1 MVTARPAG
9 TTSRSR
15 PPPELLDV
23 DPNADPPLDRQRGQI
38 TGYRVGARLIRLDL
52 NEIEAKL
59 VQVIPS
65 AATTPADQLSARRRA
80 R

>member
-1 MVTARPAG
+1 M
-9 TTSRSR
+9 TTTPRRYYISIQGAA
-15 PPPELLDV
+15 ELLDV
-23 DPNADPPLDRQRGQI
+23 DPNTVRRWIASGQI

-65 AATTPADQLSARRRA
+65 AATTADQLSARRRA